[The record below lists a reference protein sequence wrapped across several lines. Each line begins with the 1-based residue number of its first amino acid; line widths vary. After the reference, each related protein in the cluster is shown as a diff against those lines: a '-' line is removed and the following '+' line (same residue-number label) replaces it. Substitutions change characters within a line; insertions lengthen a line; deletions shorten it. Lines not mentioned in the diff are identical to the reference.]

1 MDVDELKCLFKK
13 QRNEISAEDITV
25 DIFKIPFLN
34 IFNKFALFKK
44 KYLQAN
50 QNSFDLIEENLP

>member
-1 MDVDELKCLFKK
+1 MDVDELKRLFKK

-34 IFNKFALFKK
+34 VFNRFALFKK
-44 KYLQAN
+44 KYLRAN
-50 QNSFDLIEENLP
+50 QNWFDLIKENLP